1 MDNHALEIDFTEQ
14 IRQLEADKKAGYP
27 PNCNEGYEA
36 KDGKCVK
43 IIEDSAKESSPDKD
57 KDKDKKKGGKSDDKK
72 DGDKKDGDKKG
83 GDNLPPWMKKKKKGD
98 AKDYP
103 GKSVKRRE
111 DGVPKKKM
119 KKRACKPG
127 EYRDKSGDI
136 KKTKG
141 NNHGNA

>member
-1 MDNHALEIDFTEQ
+1 MKEIEIDFTEQ
-14 IRQLEADKKAGYP
+14 IKQLQAEKEAGYP

-36 KDGKCVK
+36 KDGKCVP
-43 IIEDSAKESSPDKD
+43 ISENEAKKKENPFKKKGD
-57 KDKDKKKGGKSDDKK
+57 DKKKGEKGEKSDDKK
-72 DGDKKDGDKKG
+72 D
-83 GDNLPPWMKKKKKGD
+83 GDNLPPWMKKKKKGN

-103 GKSVKRRE
+103 GKNAERRE

-127 EYRDKSGDI
+127 EYRDKSSDI

-141 NNHGNA
+141 NN